1 MRLNDKVIVI
11 TGAAIR
17 NHTKSVAL
25 YCAQENL
32 PIRCNSVHPAAIMT
46 PIWDPMLG
54 TGPAR
59 EVNMQKI
66 VDACPMKRFGE
77 VSEVAAICIL
87 LASDEANYI
96 NASEITI
103 DGGVLAGSFSA
114 IGD

>member
-1 MRLNDKVIVI
+1 
-11 TGAAIR
+11 
-17 NHTKSVAL
+17 
-25 YCAQENL
+25 
-32 PIRCNSVHPAAIMT
+32 
-46 PIWDPMLG
+46 
-54 TGPAR
+54 
-59 EVNMQKI
+59 
-66 VDACPMKRFGE
+66 MKRFGE